1 MVLLVPA
8 SNSYTEKTRATT
20 SERRLL
26 LHKKNREKEGE
37 REREDLTS
45 GWLRHTYAL
54 DR

>member
-26 LHKKNREKEGE
+26 LQKKNREKE